1 MYNSSKGNIL
11 NEQLYEAIAYYRLSK
26 EDGNK
31 SNLSVSDSIENQRKL
46 VEEYARQEGI
56 EIVDEA
62 IDDGYTGTNYER
74 PGFKYVIDC
83 LKSGKANTVIVKDL
97 SRLGREYIET
107 GRYIEMMFPQMQV
120 RFIAIND
127 SVDTNHKNSGDDLII
142 PMKNL
147 MNENY
152 CRELS
157 KKLRKQ
163 FKIQRENG
171 EFICNFAPFGYKR
184 DPADKHH
191 MVIDEYASEIVAG
204 IYELCLQ
211 GYSPERIANYLNE
224 HDVITPYEQKRAVS
238 NYKSGFKGGGKSTWN
253 HTTVRRILKNS
264 VYTGEL
270 CQGKT
275 STISYKV
282 KKVKQLDRDD
292 WIIVENTHDAI
303 IPKCVYDV
311 VQKVLSRDIRISD
324 TEKQVQPLAGFV
336 FCGDC
341 GKAMS
346 RRTVKRC
353 GKTFHY
359 YVCGTYKRK
368 GNCSSHNINQ
378 EILEDSVLHA
388 IQVQMKVLVDI
399 SKMVN
404 QIDSSEIAN
413 SKIKKLEK
421 MMTEKEKDLDK
432 CQTSAMKLYDSYT
445 EGLISREDYRMMKE
459 KYVIKAKEIQKAIDM
474 LENEKLDIEEGSEG
488 ATSWIEDYIKYRQI
502 DKLTHEAVA
511 TLIDRVDV
519 YEDKRIQIVFNFKD
533 QLEELIHYI
542 DEMDKEAM

>member
-1 MYNSSKGNIL
+1 MYNSSKDNIL
-11 NEQLYEAIAYYRLSK
+11 NEQLYEAVAYYRLSK
-26 EDGNK
+26 EDGKK

-46 VEEYARQEGI
+46 VEEYAKQEGI

-74 PGFKYVIDC
+74 PGFKYVIEC

-107 GRYIEMMFPQMQV
+107 GRYIEMMFPEMQV

-127 SVDTNHKNSGDDLII
+127 SVDSNHKNSGDDLII

-157 KKLRKQ
+157 KKLRRQ

-184 DPADKHH
+184 DPDDKHH
-191 MVIDEYASEIVAG
+191 MVIDEYASEVVAG

-211 GYSPERIANYLNE
+211 GYSPERIATYLNE
-224 HDVITPYEQKRAVS
+224 HDIITPYEQKRAVS
-238 NYKSGFKGGGKSTWN
+238 NYKSGFKGGGKSVWN

-275 STISYKV
+275 STVSYKV
-282 KKVKQLDRDD
+282 KKVKHLDRDD
-292 WIIVENTHDAI
+292 WIIVENAHDAI
-303 IPKCVYDV
+303 IPKCVFDV

-324 TEKQVQPLAGFV
+324 TEHQVQALAGFV

-341 GKAMS
+341 GKALT
-346 RRTVKRC
+346 RRNVKKDD
-353 GKTFHY
+353 KTFHY
-359 YVCGTYKRK
+359 YLCGTYKRK
-368 GNCSSHNINQ
+368 GNCTSHNIKQ
-378 EILEDSVLHA
+378 ELLEDAVLHA
-388 IQVQMKVLVDI
+388 IQVQMQVLVDI
-399 SKMVN
+399 NKLMK
-404 QIDSSEIAN
+404 QIDSSQIIN
-413 SKIKKLEK
+413 SKIKKLE
-421 MMTEKEKDLDK
+421 MMITKKEGELDK

-445 EGLISREDYRMMKE
+445 EALISREDYKLMKE
-459 KYVIKAKEIQKAIDM
+459 KYVARAKEIQKAIEM
-474 LENEKLDIEEGSEG
+474 LENEKNDIALNSDGV
-488 ATSWIEDYIKYRQI
+488 TSWVDEYIKYRRI

-511 TLIDRVDV
+511 TLIDKVYV
-519 YEDKRIQIVFNFKD
+519 YEDKRIQIVFNFKEK
-533 QLEELIHYI
+533 LEELTHYI
-542 DEMDKEAM
+542 DELREEAM